1 MQNNHLETTTTIRK
15 ALLTINITLAILWI
29 YQGIIPK
36 LLYRALDE
44 QRLWQLN
51 GIDEITM
58 LILIQIAVYI
68 EIIFGAFFL
77 IFRQ

>member
-1 MQNNHLETTTTIRK
+1 MRFMQNNHLETTTTIRK

-51 GIDEITM
+51 ALM
-58 LILIQIAVYI
+58 KLPC
-68 EIIFGAFFL
+68 
-77 IFRQ
+77 

>member
-51 GIDEITM
+51 ALM
-58 LILIQIAVYI
+58 KLPC
-68 EIIFGAFFL
+68 
-77 IFRQ
+77 